1 MQMVD
6 CNRTLISFE
15 NNLMAVAYSYCQ
27 RSCRF
32 AGHVVNI
39 TSKSRLKEFADF
51 IKAYGREI
59 NRVFINGK

>member
-1 MQMVD
+1 MVD

-15 NNLMAVAYSYCQ
+15 NDLMAVAYSYCR

-32 AGHVVNI
+32 AGHVVNV
-39 TSKSRLKEFADF
+39 TSKSKLKELAEF
-51 IKAYGREI
+51 IKAYGRNN